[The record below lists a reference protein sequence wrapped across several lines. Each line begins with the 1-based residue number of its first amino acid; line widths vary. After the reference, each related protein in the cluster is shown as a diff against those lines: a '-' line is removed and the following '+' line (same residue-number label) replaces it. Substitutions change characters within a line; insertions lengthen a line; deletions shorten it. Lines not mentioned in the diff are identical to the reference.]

1 MFGVASGSKPMH
13 LNSSSVVWC
22 GTICSK
28 SACADAKFVQTASVR
43 LSSVGNK
50 DLQPVANT
58 TKARN
63 EILRYNIF
71 IGGLSSQVKDQF
83 QLCGCFHYTLC
94 RMNVESA

>member
-1 MFGVASGSKPMH
+1 MFAVASGSKPMH
-13 LNSSSVVWC
+13 LSSSRVVLW

-28 SACADAKFVQTASVR
+28 SACADAKFVQAASVR

-83 QLCGCFHYTLC
+83 QPCGWFHYTVY
-94 RMNVESA
+94 RINVEST